1 MQRLFLF
8 PFFSLNEAE
17 DKASEGIRVTRLG
30 FIEKLDGEETLSA
43 EKKAEIESAFT
54 AFDADNSG
62 MLDKTEFR
70 AALCAIGVALSDVSF
85 LLLLDSLLFF
95 LFFSI

>member
-1 MQRLFLF
+1 M
-8 PFFSLNEAE
+8 NEAE
-17 DKASEGIRVTRLG
+17 DKASEAIRVTRLG
-30 FIEKLDGEETLSA
+30 FIEKLDGEEVLSA

-70 AALCAIGVALSDVSF
+70 AALCAIGVALSDVSPLF
-85 LLLLDSLLFF
+85 LLDSLL
-95 LFFSI
+95 LFFVSSF